1 MPMSYGFL
9 STYSP
14 TECGLATFTAALAG
28 ELRTATPAGR
38 VGVVRV
44 VDRLQRGTSPDVV
57 HHLVTSSP
65 GGEAE
70 AASILDGF
78 DAVVVQHEYGIYGGP
93 DGDQVLD
100 VLERVNVPLIVVLH
114 TVLVDPTPH
123 QREVLERV
131 LAVADAVVTMTPTA
145 RQRLLDG
152 YPADPSRVV
161 LIPHGAPDNR
171 VPDAR
176 RQPAGPG
183 ARPYGTRP
191 TILSWG
197 LLGPGKGIE
206 WAIDA
211 LARLAEL
218 DPQPRY
224 RVVGQTHPRVVERC
238 GEEYRHRLMK
248 QAAQQGVAHLVEFD
262 DRYFAT
268 ADLGRIIAAAD
279 VVILPYDSPEQV
291 TSGVLVEALAA
302 GKPVIATGFPHAV
315 ELLGGGAGLIVP
327 HRDPAA
333 LAAALRRVL
342 TEPGLAGRMGAA
354 AAAVAP
360 QLLWPA
366 VAERYRALARGL
378 VEAREDAAVA

>member
-1 MPMSYGFL
+1 
-9 STYSP
+9 
-14 TECGLATFTAALAG
+14 
-28 ELRTATPAGR
+28 
-38 VGVVRV
+38 
-44 VDRLQRGTSPDVV
+44 
-57 HHLVTSSP
+57 
-65 GGEAE
+65 
-70 AASILDGF
+70 
-78 DAVVVQHEYGIYGGP
+78 
-93 DGDQVLD
+93 
-100 VLERVNVPLIVVLH
+100 
-114 TVLVDPTPH
+114 
-123 QREVLERV
+123 
-131 LAVADAVVTMTPTA
+131 
-145 RQRLLDG
+145 
-152 YPADPSRVV
+152 
-161 LIPHGAPDNR
+161 
-171 VPDAR
+171 
-176 RQPAGPG
+176 
-183 ARPYGTRP
+183 
-191 TILSWG
+191 
-197 LLGPGKGIE
+197 
-206 WAIDA
+206 
-211 LARLAEL
+211 
-218 DPQPRY
+218 
-224 RVVGQTHPRVVERC
+224 
-238 GEEYRHRLMK
+238 MK

>member
-9 STYSP
+9 STYTP
-14 TECGLATFTAALAG
+14 TECGLATFTAALAA
-28 ELRTATPAGR
+28 ELRRATPAGR

-70 AASILDGF
+70 AAAILDGF
-78 DAVVVQHEYGIYGGP
+78 DAVIVQHEYGIYGGP
-93 DGDQVLD
+93 DGDQVLA

-145 RQRLLDG
+145 RRRLLEC
-152 YPADPSRVV
+152 YPADPARVA

-171 VPDAR
+171 LPDALR
-176 RQPAGPG
+176 LPGGPG
-183 ARPYGTRP
+183 ARPFGARP
-191 TILSWG
+191 TILTWG

-211 LARLAEL
+211 LARLADL

-224 RVVGQTHPRVVERC
+224 LVVGETHPRVVERC

-268 ADLGRIIAAAD
+268 ADLGRIIAGAD

-315 ELLGGGAGLIVP
+315 ELLSGGVGLIVP
-327 HRDPAA
+327 HGDPAA
-333 LAAALRRVL
+333 MAAALRRVL
-342 TEPGLAGRMGAA
+342 TEPGLADRMGAA

-366 VAERYRALARGL
+366 VAESYRALARGL
-378 VEAREDAAVA
+378 VEARDVAVA